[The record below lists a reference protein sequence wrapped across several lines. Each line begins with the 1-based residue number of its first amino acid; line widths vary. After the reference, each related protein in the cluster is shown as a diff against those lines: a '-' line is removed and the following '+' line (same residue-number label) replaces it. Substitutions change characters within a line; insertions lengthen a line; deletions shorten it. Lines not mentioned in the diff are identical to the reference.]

1 MMLSNSYLD
10 KNELMIN
17 NWQIY
22 ENLRLHENYNSKAY
36 SQIITHLLNQQ
47 KQDIFINIT
56 QICNT
61 RLNNIY
67 ILL

>member
-22 ENLRLHENYNSKAY
+22 ENLRLHENYNSKAFSYLISFSY
-36 SQIITHLLNQQ
+36 SSLN
-47 KQDIFINIT
+47 IV
-56 QICNT
+56 
-61 RLNNIY
+61 
-67 ILL
+67 